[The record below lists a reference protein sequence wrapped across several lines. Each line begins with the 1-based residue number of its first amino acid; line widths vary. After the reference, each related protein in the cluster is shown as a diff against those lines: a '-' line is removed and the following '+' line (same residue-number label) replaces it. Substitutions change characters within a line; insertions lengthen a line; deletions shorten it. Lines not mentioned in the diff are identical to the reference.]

1 MIKITVLIDDTVRR
15 HGLTTEHG
23 LSFHIRTE
31 EGNVLFDTGQTG
43 LVRENAG
50 KLGVDPGRFDAVVL
64 SHGHYDHTG
73 GLPDVVAASG
83 PVDVHAHP
91 GIFRVRY
98 AREGGGRLRETGP
111 PWSRGEVE
119 RLGARFRLNRGPAE
133 VLKNVY
139 ASGAI
144 PRRKPFEKPDGKLV
158 VRRAGKLV
166 QDWIRDDQA
175 LVVTRGQ
182 DLFVFL
188 GCCHSGLINTL
199 DRVSALF
206 PRKKIRAIAGG
217 LHLLRAG
224 EERISKTVE
233 SLIAYSPETVA
244 ACHCTGPGAS
254 ALLYQAFGKKFV
266 PLVTGDTL
274 TF

>member
-50 KLGVDPGRFDAVVL
+50 KLGVDPGRLDAVVL

-73 GLPDVVAASG
+73 GLADVVAASG
-83 PVDVHAHP
+83 PIDVYAHT

-98 AREGGGRLRETGP
+98 AREGGARLRDTGP
-111 PWSRGEVE
+111 PWSRGEAE

-133 VLKNVY
+133 VLKNVC

-144 PRRKPFEKPDGKLV
+144 PRRTPFERPDGKLV

-166 QDWIRDDQA
+166 QDWIRDDQC
-175 LVVTRGQ
+175 LVAVDG
-182 DLFVFL
+182 DGLIVFL

-244 ACHCTGPGAS
+244 ACHCTGPRAS